1 MKTGCYISII
11 ILLVFSTLFA
21 NAQIDSIKI
30 NFKESE
36 SFQIER
42 GQYFIDNS
50 DYIYVVNDDE
60 IFKYSTNGELLF
72 RYSNLA
78 LGDIST
84 IDVSNPM
91 KVLVFY
97 KLNSQLVILDN
108 TLTQRGETIQLED
121 RNLYQ
126 ATAIGFNYLDNGI
139 WVFDQSLFQLVR
151 LNENFEVTYESGN
164 LAEILHM
171 KNLNVNRITIRHQN
185 MYLQTEENGLL
196 VFDIYGTFFKK
207 IPISQPNDFQVD
219 EKFIY
224 YLKNNQYFAY
234 SLMDFEEYEIELPV
248 KSVDFVW
255 NAKNNICVI
264 SNGNVTKFAIVEK

>member
-1 MKTGCYISII
+1 MNDT
-11 ILLVFSTLFA
+11 
-21 NAQIDSIKI
+21 IKVS
-30 NFKESE
+30 FKENE
-36 SFQIER
+36 HFEIEK
-42 GQYFIDNS
+42 GNYFIDNS
-50 DYIYVVNDDE
+50 DYIYVVNEDE

-72 RYSNLA
+72 RYSNLS
-78 LGDIST
+78 LGHIST

-126 ATAIGFNYLDNGI
+126 TTAIGFNYLDNGI

-151 LNENFEVTYESGN
+151 LNENFEITYESGN

-171 KNLNVNRITIRHQN
+171 ENLSVNKIIIRHQN

-196 VFDIYGTFFKK
+196 VFDIYGTFYKK
-207 IPISQPNDFQVD
+207 IPIFKPDDFQVD
-219 EKFIY
+219 EKFIF
-224 YLKNNQYFAY
+224 YLKNNNYFAY
-234 SLMDFEEYEIELPV
+234 SLMDFEGYEIKLPV
-248 KSVDFVW
+248 KNVDFVW
-255 NAKNNICVI
+255 NSENNISII
-264 SNGNVTKFAIVEK
+264 SNGSMTKFAIVEK